1 MPIVQGSAPSSEE
14 DLMSFYET
22 RFPDAIAYGSSGGPR
37 YSTTVL
43 ELESGH
49 EKRNVNWAK
58 SRAIYNIATGI
69 KEPEDMD
76 EVIAFFRVMRGRAYG
91 FRFKDWSDYIVAPLT
106 EIGIGDGIRTEFQ
119 VVKRYQVGGVEYVRE
134 IRKLVAGTFL
144 GLFLD
149 EDGVPNEDF
158 SVDHNTGVVT
168 FAVAPAVGKVLT
180 IAGCEFDVPVRFD
193 IDDLDITYTDWQAL
207 EGQNIPLVEIRV

>member
-1 MPIVQGSAPSSEE
+1 
-14 DLMSFYET
+14 MSFYET

-49 EKRNVNWAK
+49 EKRNVNWSK
-58 SRAIYNIATGI
+58 SRAVYNIATGI
-69 KEPEDMD
+69 KEQADMD

-91 FRFKDWSDYIVAPLT
+91 FRFKDWSDYIVPPLT
-106 EIGIGDGIRTEFQ
+106 EIGIGDGITTEFQ
-119 VVKRYQVGGVEYVRE
+119 VVKRYQVDGVEYVRD
-134 IRKLVAGTFL
+134 IRKIVAGTFL

-149 EDGVPNEDF
+149 DDGVPPEDF
-158 SVDHNTGVVT
+158 TIDHNTGVVT
-168 FAVAPAVGKVLT
+168 FAVAPAVGQVLS

-193 IDDLDITYTDWQAL
+193 IDDLDVVFADWSVL
-207 EGQNIPLVEIRV
+207 EASNIPLVEIRA